1 MVLKVLAHEQLPLI
15 NNKVMCVDTIA
26 RVDILRIEVLGDRV
40 RRVPPVLKWSELCLQ
55 DGPTE
60 IHYLL

>member
-1 MVLKVLAHEQLPLI
+1 
-15 NNKVMCVDTIA
+15 MCVDTIA
-26 RVDILRIEVLGDRV
+26 RVDILRIEVLGDGV
-40 RRVPPVLKWSELCLQ
+40 RRVPPVLEWSELCLQ